1 MPKADRDVYIV
12 NIGGEYRVRPAVA
25 PVKGGKKKQVWFRNT
40 TDADVTLIFPANTI
54 TGESSRTLRAGA
66 GDAYDLVDMGK
77 DDPPKVVTYAAA
89 VTKNTE
95 LILAK
100 GESGPTL
107 IIDP

>member
-25 PVKGGKKKQVWFRNT
+25 PVKGGRKKQVWFRNT

-54 TGESSRTLRAGA
+54 TGNNSRTLGPN
-66 GDAYDLVDMGK
+66 GSDVYDLVNMAHN
-77 DDPPKVVTYAAA
+77 DPPKVVTYA
-89 VTKNTE
+89 VFVSKGNE
-95 LILAK
+95 LIVAT
-100 GESGPTL
+100 GESGPRL